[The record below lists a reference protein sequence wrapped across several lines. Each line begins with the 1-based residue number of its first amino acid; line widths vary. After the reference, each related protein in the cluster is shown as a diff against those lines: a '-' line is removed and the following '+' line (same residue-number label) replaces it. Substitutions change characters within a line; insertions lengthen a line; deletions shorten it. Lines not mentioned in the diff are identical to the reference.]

1 MPALLL
7 GWVVHASDLEPF
19 LQNRS
24 VESLGLENV
33 GQDGIWDGPVGQPGY
48 VWLYRDGG
56 RGKLGPLSLDTGQ

>member
-1 MPALLL
+1 MRRIRTVSAELLRR
-7 GWVVHASDLEPF
+7 E
-19 LQNRS
+19 
-24 VESLGLENV
+24 LGLENV